1 MAQGMHV
8 LSSSQLSLQQSS
20 PPRDNSGFARGLS
33 RLIVRTALIY
43 LVLGSC
49 VWLTGSATAGQTTQR
64 PVSIAI
70 LDFGNSIAA
79 QHSTDALVHALLSEA
94 TGEQVQLVDR
104 DLSRVAARGAGYSR
118 SLNLSLPEA
127 RDLGAAIGCD
137 FYILGDAQTLR
148 RSPSTGSIYF
158 ESYASLFLVSARTG
172 KLISWDRPS
181 FQAAKAE
188 AAEKLLLAEL
198 NGNEIRQR
206 YLLAIRRS
214 LADERRDREVAIE
227 RNTPVI
233 EEAPDDAKADASGLQ
248 LPRPYRRLR
257 PSYPDTAA
265 RADAEGTVDV
275 LVDLDKEGEVSHVEV
290 ARWAGFGMDQA
301 ALETAQQLHFFPALR
316 DGAPIPMRVLL
327 RYNFRRPASE
337 SKR

>member
-1 MAQGMHV
+1 MHTKQCSEFAAALLAVLLLFVSGQAQV
-8 LSSSQLSLQQSS
+8 E
-20 PPRDNSGFARGLS
+20 AR
-33 RLIVRTALIY
+33 RVPVAL
-43 LVLGSC
+43 
-49 VWLTGSATAGQTTQR
+49 
-64 PVSIAI
+64 
-70 LDFGNSIAA
+70 LDFGDTNTGRLGSEQFSKSLAMA
-79 QHSTDALVHALLSEA
+79 TELALVDH
-94 TGEQVQLVDR
+94 

-118 SLNLSLPEA
+118 SLNLSLQEA
-127 RDLGAAIGCD
+127 RDLGAAVGCD
-137 FYILGDAQTLR
+137 FYIIGDAQTLR
-148 RSPSTGSIYF
+148 RSPSTGPSYF

-172 KLISWDRPS
+172 RLVSWDRPS

-188 AAEKLLLAEL
+188 AAENLLLAEL
-198 NGNEIRQR
+198 SGNERRQR
-206 YLLAIRRS
+206 YLLAMRRS
-214 LADERRDREVAIE
+214 LADERHEREVAIE

-233 EEAPDDAKADASGLQ
+233 EEAPDDAKADENGLQ

-275 LVDLDKEGEVSHVEV
+275 LVDLDKAGEVSHVEV

-327 RYNFRRPASE
+327 RYNFRRPASD